1 MGLFALPYFDAQT
14 TSRTIIS
21 RPSCECSC
29 GVNDYRKK
37 KNNLTS
43 TIMPGEIV
51 KLLRVI
57 FYFDV
62 IIITSS
68 FDD

>member
-1 MGLFALPYFDAQT
+1 MPYFDAQT

-37 KNNLTS
+37 KNNNLTS

-62 IIITSS
+62 IITSS